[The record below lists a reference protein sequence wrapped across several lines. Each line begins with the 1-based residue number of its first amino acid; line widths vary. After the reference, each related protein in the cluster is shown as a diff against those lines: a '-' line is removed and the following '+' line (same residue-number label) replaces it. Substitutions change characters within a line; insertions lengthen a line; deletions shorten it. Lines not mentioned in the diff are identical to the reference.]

1 MLHHQ
6 MPGQYGQ
13 MPFGNAATSTPTL
26 PRNHGQAGSGQLHQA
41 DGAYGGA
48 LQTQQQQQQ
57 QTMQYNGV
65 NASAPAS
72 SMMMPQSGQSLY
84 FLAVPSP
91 FPLSIW

>member
-13 MPFGNAATSTPTL
+13 MPFGNAAATSTPTL
-26 PRNHGQAGSGQLHQA
+26 PRAHGQAGSVQLHHA

-48 LQTQQQQQQ
+48 LQNQQQQ

-72 SMMMPQSGQSLY
+72 SMMMPQSGQS
-84 FLAVPSP
+84 FLFHAVPSP
-91 FPLSIW
+91 LPLHI